1 MKALKL
7 AASALAAVA
16 AVLVAAA
23 PAAVATPAAT
33 AAYGRPALAELRN
46 LTAKYHDARAAVADG
61 YVPTDVCVES
71 PEGGMGYHFVNP
83 ALVMD
88 GIVDFKRPEVVVF
101 VPSPTGLRL
110 GAVEYV
116 QPDADQNLATDDD
129 RPSVFGHPFD
139 GPMPGHE
146 PGMPIH
152 YDLHVW
158 LWKHNPNGLFAAWN
172 PTVHCP

>member
-7 AASALAAVA
+7 AVSAVVAVA
-16 AVLVAAA
+16 AVLTVAA
-23 PAAVATPAAT
+23 PASAGRD
-33 AAYGRPALAELRN
+33 YGHRALAQLRQW
-46 LTAKYHDARAAVADG
+46 TEKYHDVRAAVADG
-61 YVPTDVCVES
+61 YVPTDVCVSS
-71 PEGGMGYHFVNP
+71 PEGGMGYHYVNP

-88 GIVDFKRPEVVVF
+88 GVVDFKRPEVVVF
-101 VPSPTGLRL
+101 VPSPTGPRL
-110 GAVEYV
+110 GAVEYL

-139 GPMPGHE
+139 GLMPGHE

-158 LWKHNPNGLFAAWN
+158 LWKHNPSGLFAPWN
-172 PTVHCP
+172 PTVVCP